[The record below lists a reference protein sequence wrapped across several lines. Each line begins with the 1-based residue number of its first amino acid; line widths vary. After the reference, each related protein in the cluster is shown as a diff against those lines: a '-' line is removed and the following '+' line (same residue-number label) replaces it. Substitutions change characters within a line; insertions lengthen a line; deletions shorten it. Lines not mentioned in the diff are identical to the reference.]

1 MWGVKLLLAAVTLG
15 AVGARTTAPISSTP
29 QFIPA
34 NTPPLTPVSFR
45 CDAKNFIVTGGS
57 RGLGKCVARALAAQ
71 GASAVLLTARSAEA
85 PAVLAEFAKDY
96 PDCRVAYVSAD
107 GAEPEAGTA
116 KIIEAARELFGVG
129 GEGEGGVVVHG
140 LVNVAGVAWP
150 RSNLEQVRAQRT
162 ATRLSNARSGG
173 GARLFARGSPRRPS
187 QPPHPSQPSPL
198 LASPCEQI
206 TATEWNR
213 MMTINV
219 LAPT

>member
-1 MWGVKLLLAAVTLG
+1 MWSVKLLLAAVTLG

-150 RSNLEQVRAQRT
+150 RSNLEQ
-162 ATRLSNARSGG
+162 
-173 GARLFARGSPRRPS
+173 
-187 QPPHPSQPSPL
+187 
-198 LASPCEQI
+198 I